1 MDEELE
7 DFLLVFIIVFL
18 LMAMLVFGI
27 TCCFLPL
34 VLMIK
39 INIIWGLL
47 YFISI
52 PLFVASLFFL
62 KTLLE

>member
-1 MDEELE
+1 MSRELE
-7 DFLLVFIIVFL
+7 NFLLVFIIVFL
-18 LMAMLVFGI
+18 FMAMFVFGI

-34 VLMIK
+34 ILMIM

-52 PLFVASLFFL
+52 PLLVASLFFF